1 MNHWESIL
9 VVDDEKNS
17 REGLGKFLENQGY
30 DIQLA
35 GSAKEA
41 IEVIKKESPNV
52 IISDIRM
59 PEMDGIA
66 LLHRVKE
73 LDPKAS
79 VILLTAYGSVENA
92 VQAMK
97 AGAFHYLT
105 KPINLE
111 ELDFIVKKA
120 LSSQHLERENI
131 ELKKELIQEKFE
143 TETIIS
149 RSPKMKNVIE
159 LAMQVAKSDS
169 TVLLQGETGTGKE
182 LLAHLIHNHSG
193 RHDRSF
199 IAVHCAS
206 LTETLLAS
214 ELFGHERGAFTGATE
229 RKVGRFERAHMG
241 TLFLDEVAE
250 IPESMQ
256 VKLLRVLQDGVFER
270 VGGTKSLKVD
280 VRLIAATNKNLAEE
294 VKKGKFRE
302 DLFYRINVILLEIPP
317 LRDRK
322 EDIRPLVDHYLKFFC
337 RANNK
342 KNDSV
347 SEDSYKALENYPWP
361 GNIREL
367 RNIVE
372 RMVVLSTGSKISIEN
387 IPNDIRTYNAPM
399 PALVSVKVSENSPQE
414 GELRGME
421 KELIRKKLSEL
432 GGNKSKAAKELGIS
446 RRTLYRKIEEY
457 ML

>member
-1 MNHWESIL
+1 MSHWESVLI
-9 VVDDEKNS
+9 VDDEKNS
-17 REGLGKFLENQGY
+17 REGLGKFLDAQGY
-30 DIQLA
+30 DTHLA
-35 GSAKEA
+35 ADAKEA
-41 IEVIKKESPNV
+41 LETLKKESPNV

-59 PEMDGIA
+59 PEMDGIT
-66 LLHRVKE
+66 LLHKVKE

-105 KPINLE
+105 KPVNLD
-111 ELDFIVKKA
+111 ELEFVIKKA
-120 LSSQHLERENI
+120 LSSQSLERENI

-149 RSPKMKNVIE
+149 RSSNMKKVIE
-159 LAMQVAKSDS
+159 LAMQVAKSES

-182 LLAHLIHNHSG
+182 LLAHLIHNHSS
-193 RHDRSF
+193 RKDRSF

-241 TLFLDEVAE
+241 TLFLDEVGE

-270 VGGTKSLKVD
+270 VGGTKALKVD
-280 VRLIAATNKNLAEE
+280 VRLICATNKNLAEE

-302 DLFYRINVILLEIPP
+302 DLFYRINVIMLEIPP

-322 EDIRPLVDHYLKFFC
+322 EDIRPLVDHYLSYFC
-337 RANNK
+337 KINNK
-342 KNDSV
+342 KIDKITDDV
-347 SEDSYKALENYPWP
+347 YHALENYSWP

-367 RNIVE
+367 RNIIE
-372 RMVVLSTGSKISIEN
+372 RMVVLATGIELKIEN
-387 IPNDIRTYNAPM
+387 VPNDIRYFNAPV
-399 PALVSVKVSENSPQE
+399 PSVMAISLSDDGAKPGDLQV
-414 GELRGME
+414 ME
-421 KELIRKKLSEL
+421 KELIRKKLAEL
-432 GGNKSKAAKELGIS
+432 SGNKSRAAKELGIS

-457 ML
+457 QL

>member
-1 MNHWESIL
+1 MAGWESIL
-9 VVDDEKNS
+9 IVDDEKNS
-17 REGLGKFLENQGY
+17 REGLGKFLESQGY
-30 DIQLA
+30 DIHLA
-35 GSAKEA
+35 QSAKEA
-41 IEVIKKESPNV
+41 LDILKKDSPNL

-59 PEMDGIA
+59 PEMDGIT
-66 LLHRVKE
+66 LLHKVKE

-105 KPINLE
+105 KPVNLE
-111 ELDFIVKKA
+111 ELEFAVKKA

-149 RSPKMKNVIE
+149 RSPKMKKVLE
-159 LAMQVAKSDS
+159 LAMQVAKSES

-182 LLAHLIHNHSG
+182 LLAHLIHNHSS
-193 RHDRSF
+193 RKDRSF

-214 ELFGHERGAFTGATE
+214 ELFGHEKGAFTGATE
-229 RKVGRFERAHMG
+229 RKVGRFERAHQG
-241 TLFLDEVAE
+241 TLFLDEIGE

-280 VRLIAATNKNLAEE
+280 VRLICATNKNLAEE

-302 DLFYRINVILLEIPP
+302 DLYYRINVIMLEIPP

-322 EDIRPLVDHYLKFFC
+322 EDIRPIVDHYLSYFC
-337 RANNK
+337 KANNK
-342 KNDSV
+342 KIEKV
-347 SEDSYKALENYPWP
+347 SEDAYRALENYSWP

-372 RMVVLSTGSKISIEN
+372 RMVVLATGTTIEIDN
-387 IPNDIRTYNAPM
+387 VPNDIRYFNAPAPSVM
-399 PALVSVKVSENSPQE
+399 AVSLSDDGHKAGDIQV
-414 GELRGME
+414 ME
-421 KELIRKKLSEL
+421 KELIKKKLTEL
-432 GGNKSKAAKELGIS
+432 AGNKSKAAKELGIS

-457 ML
+457 QL